1 MSSYTIYKK
10 TNGWIDQNVA
20 CPPRSLKNYLQE
32 DSNNEYLK
40 GHYPSSKY
48 YVDLSTKTP
57 EEKPQIQPEFDK
69 ARIKADGED
78 IIVITN
84 LPTDDLNG
92 NPIETEVRVSGTE
105 YPINDG
111 NLELSVDAPGEYT
124 INIRATNHKPYRTT
138 IQAYDDED

>member
-1 MSSYTIYKK
+1 MPDYSIYDR
-10 TNGWIDQNVA
+10 TNGWIDLNVS
-20 CPPRSLKNYLQE
+20 CPSWSIKNYIE
-32 DSNNEYLK
+32 DDNFTYVN
-40 GHYPSSKY
+40 GRYPSSKY
-48 YVDLSTKTP
+48 YVDLSSGEPK
-57 EEKPQIQPEFDK
+57 EKPQIQPELDK
-69 ARIKADGED
+69 TEVKADGED
-78 IIVITN
+78 FITITN

-111 NLELSVDAPGEYT
+111 NLELSVDAPGEYK